1 MMIIAILTLF
11 VIYTVCCCLDAPEVK
26 AKREQMILDWCYKKV
41 GPSPF
46 KGVDTVVFETRYKP
60 IILSNKFVV
69 TDYEKFAMGEK
80 RAIERAE
87 EASINALL
95 RNILI
100 YKNECIEI
108 IKDTD
113 PVSGYTRI
121 YSKIQVLTKQIN
133 YK

>member
-1 MMIIAILTLF
+1 MIIAILTLF

-41 GPSPF
+41 GQTPF
-46 KGVDTVVFETRYKP
+46 KCVDTVVFETRYKP

-69 TDYEKFAMGEK
+69 TDYDKFTMGEEK
-80 RAIERAE
+80 AIELAE
-87 EASINALL
+87 EASVNALL
-95 RNILI
+95 RNILR

-108 IKDTD
+108 TKDTD

-121 YSKIQVLTKQIN
+121 YSKIQVLTKQNN